1 MKRLRKCLNAFANP
15 TNCTNLYGF
24 EARSFG
30 ARITRPAYT
39 ASVFVCVFFRSIS
52 ISTNNTS
59 AQYDLSALNPRLG
72 WWAYELV
79 EVNNRVFR
87 PPSPNERT
95 DERKKEFKFQHGFD
109 VFFFFALRLRWL
121 CASVRVASD
130 AYVRVL
136 HDCQRARARAHP
148 FRHPFHNRPR
158 FNYETCGSRAFC
170 VCVCFGRSNSIADPR
185 ACALHS
191 RIQNRVLACCSNID
205 AYVCVCISRTAH
217 AQQSACSAQT
227 FVEPATVTKPAPT
240 YSLACNTN
248 LLSSRLVRA
257 YI

>member
-59 AQYDLSALNPRLG
+59 AQHDLSALNPRLG

-87 PPSPNERT
+87 PLLQTNGLTNGRKNSNSCMDLTSSSFLPSVCGGCVPVCVLLPMRT
-95 DERKKEFKFQHGFD
+95 C
-109 VFFFFALRLRWL
+109 VFYMT
-121 CASVRVASD
+121 ASV
-130 AYVRVL
+130 
-136 HDCQRARARAHP
+136 HARARASFSP
-148 FRHPFHNRPR
+148 P
-158 FNYETCGSRAFC
+158 
-170 VCVCFGRSNSIADPR
+170 
-185 ACALHS
+185 
-191 RIQNRVLACCSNID
+191 
-205 AYVCVCISRTAH
+205 
-217 AQQSACSAQT
+217 
-227 FVEPATVTKPAPT
+227 
-240 YSLACNTN
+240 
-248 LLSSRLVRA
+248 LS
-257 YI
+257 